1 MNPMGMSESL
11 APKPPPRGKDLPYS
25 DGEPM
30 ESQRHVDQMVL
41 LIHSLREGWRDRTD
55 FYVNGNMFLYF
66 SETQSRKNDFRGPD
80 VFVVLD
86 TDNHERRSWV
96 VWEEDGRLPDVIIE
110 LTSDSTESVDRG
122 AKKALYGRTLR
133 VPCYV
138 IYDPF
143 TGRLEV
149 YQLEPE
155 SLRYVAVVPDA
166 RGYYRCAPLK
176 LWLGVL
182 RGSRNGVDGP
192 WLRWIDDEG
201 EVLPEPVEV
210 ARAEAARAEAEATR
224 AEFEAARARTEAA
237 RAEAEAARAEAE
249 AARANRAEAELARLR
264 EELAR
269 RDRG

>member
-1 MNPMGMSESL
+1 MNPMSMSESL

-110 LTSDSTESVDRG
+110 LTSDSTESIDRG

-149 YQLEPE
+149 YQLEPD
-155 SLRYVAVVPDA
+155 SLRYVPVVPDV
-166 RGYYRCAPLK
+166 RGYLRCAPLK

-182 RGSRNGVDGP
+182 RGSRSGVDGP
-192 WLRWIDDEG
+192 WLRWIDDAG
-201 EVLPEPVEV
+201 DVLPEPVEV
-210 ARAEAARAEAEATR
+210 ARAEAARAEAETTR
-224 AEFEAARARTEAA
+224 AEFEAARART
-237 RAEAEAARAEAE
+237 EAARAEAE